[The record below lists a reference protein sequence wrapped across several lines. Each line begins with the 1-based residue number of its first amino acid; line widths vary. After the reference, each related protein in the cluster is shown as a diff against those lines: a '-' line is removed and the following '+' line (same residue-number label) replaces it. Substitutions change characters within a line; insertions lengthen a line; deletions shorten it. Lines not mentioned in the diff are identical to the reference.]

1 MFDISFSELLVVGAI
16 ALIVIGPARLPGV
29 ARTVGH
35 LLGRAQRY
43 VNDVKADIRREVE
56 LDELRKL
63 KEQMNA
69 AAQEVQTSVQA
80 GEAALR
86 ETQTALQANIHTAA
100 DIPADIPAD
109 TPVDT
114 TADTTAHEPAPA
126 PTPTP
131 APALADMPTPVAT
144 ATPTGQTP

>member
-1 MFDISFSELLVVGAI
+1 MFDISFSELLVIGAI

-69 AAQEVQTSVQA
+69 AAQEVQTSMQA

-86 ETQTALQANIHTAA
+86 ETQSALQANVHLTAQT
-100 DIPADIPAD
+100 PAQ
-109 TPVDT
+109 
-114 TADTTAHEPAPA
+114 EPAPA
-126 PTPTP
+126 LPDTQTP
-131 APALADMPTPVAT
+131 AVSDVVAT
-144 ATPTGQTP
+144 PGATPSSTGQTP

>member
-1 MFDISFSELLVVGAI
+1 MFDISFSELLVIGAI

-69 AAQEVQTSVQA
+69 AAQDVHTAVQTSVAA

-86 ETQTALQANIHTAA
+86 DTQTAWQADRVASA
-100 DIPADIPAD
+100 DAGVQD
-109 TPVDT
+109 
-114 TADTTAHEPAPA
+114 
-126 PTPTP
+126 
-131 APALADMPTPVAT
+131 APALPDVPDAT
-144 ATPTGQTP
+144 ATPAVAASPAPASPGTPQ

>member
-1 MFDISFSELLVVGAI
+1 MFDISFSELLVIGAI

-69 AAQEVQTSVQA
+69 AAQDVQTSMQA
-80 GEAALR
+80 GEAMLR
-86 ETQTALQANIHTAA
+86 ETQASLQTGLDAA
-100 DIPADIPAD
+100 MS
-109 TPVDT
+109 
-114 TADTTAHEPAPA
+114 EPAPA
-126 PTPTP
+126 PALAAADENQSTASVPVSAPKPAPEPATTPSSSTGPTP
-131 APALADMPTPVAT
+131 
-144 ATPTGQTP
+144 

>member
-1 MFDISFSELLVVGAI
+1 MFDISFSELLVIGAI

-86 ETQTALQANIHTAA
+86 ETQTALQASIH
-100 DIPADIPAD
+100 
-109 TPVDT
+109 T
-114 TADTTAHEPAPA
+114 TADKAADMTVDITA
-126 PTPTP
+126 P
-131 APALADMPTPVAT
+131 APALQDTQAPASALQPSPSSTP
-144 ATPTGQTP
+144 PTGQTP

>member
-1 MFDISFSELLVVGAI
+1 MFDISFSELLVIGAI

-63 KEQMNA
+63 KEQMDA
-69 AAQEVQTSVQA
+69 AAQDVQTSVQA

-86 ETQTALQANIHTAA
+86 ETQATLQEGMKATDMMNVSTPDMNAPALMT
-100 DIPADIPAD
+100 D
-109 TPVDT
+109 
-114 TADTTAHEPAPA
+114 A
-126 PTPTP
+126 PTPLTG
-131 APALADMPTPVAT
+131 
-144 ATPTGQTP
+144 ATPGAPPPSSSTGAST

>member
-1 MFDISFSELLVVGAI
+1 MFDISFSELLVIGAI

-86 ETQTALQANIHTAA
+86 ETQTALQAS
-100 DIPADIPAD
+100 IPI
-109 TPVDT
+109 T
-114 TADTTAHEPAPA
+114 TDAPA
-126 PTPTP
+126 HDP
-131 APALADMPTPVAT
+131 APALADTPTPAAT
-144 ATPTGQTP
+144 STSTGQTP

>member
-1 MFDISFSELLVVGAI
+1 MFDISFSELLVIGAI

-86 ETQTALQANIHTAA
+86 ETQASLQTGL
-100 DIPADIPAD
+100 D
-109 TPVDT
+109 TSLDVSMP
-114 TADTTAHEPAPA
+114 EPAPA
-126 PTPTP
+126 PVPTP
-131 APALADMPTPVAT
+131 AAAPSSSTGPTP
-144 ATPTGQTP
+144 

>member
-1 MFDISFSELLVVGAI
+1 MFDISFSELLVIGAI

-63 KEQMNA
+63 KEQMDA
-69 AAQEVQTSVQA
+69 AAQDVQTSVQA

-86 ETQTALQANIHTAA
+86 ETQATLQEGMKVTDMMN
-100 DIPADIPAD
+100 
-109 TPVDT
+109 VN
-114 TADTTAHEPAPA
+114 APDMN
-126 PTPTP
+126 
-131 APALADMPTPVAT
+131 APALMTDASTPVSG
-144 ATPTGQTP
+144 ATPDAPPPPSSTRAST

>member
-1 MFDISFSELLVVGAI
+1 MFDISFSELLVIGAI

-63 KEQMNA
+63 KEQMSA
-69 AAQEVQTSVQA
+69 AAQEVQTSVQE

-86 ETQTALQANIHTAA
+86 ETQATLQTSLDVAM
-100 DIPADIPAD
+100 P
-109 TPVDT
+109 
-114 TADTTAHEPAPA
+114 EPAPA
-126 PTPTP
+126 SAPKPAATDENPSTDTAPASVPKPAATPSSTGPTP
-131 APALADMPTPVAT
+131 
-144 ATPTGQTP
+144 